1 MTPKD
6 VQNQRI
12 EGGFKLTRVGV
23 TGVKKPVN
31 VRRDGKELTLTATFD
46 LFVDLPSDQ
55 RGSHMSRNL
64 EVVGDIVDD
73 SLERPVTSIEDLA
86 AQITEKLLMRHE
98 YASCAEA
105 VIKADYFM
113 EKRTPGGRRSIEAY
127 RIEGDAVNRNG
138 ALERYVGVEVVG
150 MSACP
155 CAMETLRAMLIEKY
169 PEYEKCISEI
179 PIITHNQRNIVSI
192 RMQIPEGRSIEAED
206 LIAVAESSLS
216 SPTFE
221 VLKRDDEGR
230 VVYEAH
236 ANPKFVE
243 DVVRDAL
250 HMILKKYPDFPDS
263 TMVSVKS
270 ESEESI
276 HKHNAFAERTTTF
289 GELRE

>member
-1 MTPKD
+1 MSPKD

-31 VRRDGKELTLTATFD
+31 IHRNGRNLTLTAEFD
-46 LFVDLPSDQ
+46 LFVDLPSEQ

-64 EVVGDIVDD
+64 EVVGEMVDE
-73 SLERPVTSIEDLA
+73 SLERPVSALEDLA
-86 AQITEKLLMRHE
+86 ADISERLLRKHE
-98 YASCAEA
+98 YATCAEA

-113 EKRTPGGRRSIEAY
+113 EKRTPGGRRTIEAY
-127 RIEGDAVNRNG
+127 KIEGHAINRG
-138 ALERYVGVEVVG
+138 GEVGRYIGVEVIG

-169 PEYEKCISEI
+169 PGYKDCISDI
-179 PIITHNQRNIVSI
+179 PVITHNQRNIVTLK
-192 RMQIPEGRSIEAED
+192 MEIPEGKSIEAED
-206 LIAVAESSLS
+206 LIDIAEKSLS

-221 VLKRDDEGR
+221 VLKREDEGK
-230 VVYEAH
+230 VVFEAH
-236 ANPKFVE
+236 GNPKFVE

-250 HMILKKYPDFPDS
+250 HMILERYPDFPDS
-263 TMVSVKS
+263 TRVTVKS

-276 HKHNAFAERTTTF
+276 HKHNAFAERTTTL

>member
-1 MTPKD
+1 MKPD
-6 VQNQRI
+6 VQNERI

-23 TGVKKPVN
+23 TGVRKPVN
-31 VRRDGKELTLTATFD
+31 VERNGRKLTLTATFD
-46 LFVDLPSDQ
+46 LFVDLPSEQ

-64 EVVGDIVDD
+64 EVVGEIVDE
-73 SLERPVTSIEDLA
+73 SLERPVSAIEDLA
-86 AQITEKLLMRHE
+86 AQITEKLLVRHE

-105 VIKADYFM
+105 VIRADYFM
-113 EKRTPGGRRSIEAY
+113 EKKTPGGRRTIEAY
-127 RIEGDAVNRNG
+127 RIEGHAVNRKG
-138 ALERYVGVEVVG
+138 DVRKFIGVEVVG

-155 CAMETLRAMLIEKY
+155 CAMETLRAMLKEEYPEFSECIEK
-169 PEYEKCISEI
+169 I
-179 PIITHNQRNIVSI
+179 PIITHNQRNIVTI
-192 RMQIPEGRSIEAED
+192 KVQIPDGTSVEADD
-206 LIAVAESSLS
+206 LIDVAERSLS

-236 ANPKFVE
+236 VNPKFVE

-250 HMILKKYPDFPDS
+250 HNLLLKYPDMPDG
-263 TMVSVKS
+263 TEVTVKS

-289 GELRE
+289 GELRK

>member
-1 MTPKD
+1 VNPD

-12 EGGFKLTRVGV
+12 EGGFRLTRVGV
-23 TGVKKPVN
+23 TGVRKPVN
-31 VRRDGKELTLTATFD
+31 VERNGRKLTLTATFD
-46 LFVDLPSDQ
+46 LFVDLPSEQ

-64 EVVGDIVDD
+64 EVIGEIVDE
-73 SLERPVTSIEDLA
+73 SLERPVSAIEDLA
-86 AQITEKLLMRHE
+86 AQITEKLLIKHE
-98 YASCAEA
+98 YAGCAEA
-105 VIKADYFM
+105 VIRADYFM
-113 EKRTPGGRRSIEAY
+113 EKETPGGRKTIEAY
-127 RIEGDAVNRNG
+127 RIEGHAINRKGN
-138 ALERYVGVEVVG
+138 LERYIGVEVVG

-155 CAMETLRAMLIEKY
+155 CAMETLRAMLTEKY
-169 PEYEKCISEI
+169 PQFRDCISEI
-179 PIITHNQRNIVSI
+179 PIITHNQRNIVTI
-192 RMQIPEGRSIEAED
+192 RLQIPEGMSVEAED
-206 LIAVAESSLS
+206 LIEIAEKSLS

-236 ANPKFVE
+236 VNPKFVE

-250 HMILKKYPDFPDS
+250 HYILGKYPDFPDE
-263 TMVSVKS
+263 TAVTVKS

>member
-1 MTPKD
+1 MTPTD

-31 VRRDGKELTLTATFD
+31 VLRNGRNLTLTATFD

-64 EVVGDIVDD
+64 EVVGEIVDE
-73 SLERPVTSIEDLA
+73 SLEKPVSAIEDLA
-86 AQITEKLLMRHE
+86 AQITEKLLKRHE
-98 YASCAEA
+98 YATCAEA
-105 VIKADYFM
+105 RIRADYFM
-113 EKRTPGGRRSIEAY
+113 EKRTPGGRKTIEAY
-127 RIEGDAVNRNG
+127 RIEGHAINREG
-138 ALERYVGVEVVG
+138 RVERYIGVQVIG

-155 CAMETLRAMLIEKY
+155 CAMETLRAMLLEEY
-169 PEYEKCISEI
+169 PEFDECIREI
-179 PIITHNQRNIVSI
+179 PIITHNQRNIVTI
-192 RMQIPEGRSIEAED
+192 KMQIPEGYSVEAEN
-206 LIAVAESSLS
+206 LIEIAEKSLS

-236 ANPKFVE
+236 VNPKFVE

-250 HMILKKYPDFPDS
+250 HLIVERYRDFPDETS
-263 TMVSVKS
+263 VSVKS

>member
-1 MTPKD
+1 VTPKD

-31 VRRDGKELTLTATFD
+31 VHRNGRDLTLTATFD
-46 LFVDLPSDQ
+46 LFVDLPSEQ

-64 EVVGDIVDD
+64 EVVGEIVDE
-73 SLERPVTSIEDLA
+73 SLERPVSSIEDLA
-86 AQITEKLLMRHE
+86 ADITKRLLEKHE

-105 VIKADYFM
+105 VIRADYFM
-113 EKRTPGGRRSIEAY
+113 DKRTPMGRKTIEAY
-127 RIEGDAVNRNG
+127 KIEGHAINRKG
-138 ALERYVGVEVVG
+138 EIERYIGVEVIG

-155 CAMETLRAMLIEKY
+155 CAMETLRAMLIERY
-169 PEYEKCISEI
+169 PEYERCISEI
-179 PIITHNQRNIVSI
+179 PIITHNQRNVVTIK
-192 RMQIPEGRSIEAED
+192 MQIPDGKSIEAED
-206 LIAVAESSLS
+206 LINIAEDSLS

-221 VLKRDDEGR
+221 VLKRDDEGK

-236 ANPKFVE
+236 INPKFVE

-250 HMILKKYPDFPDS
+250 HNLLKRYPDFPDD
-263 TMVSVKS
+263 TKVIVKS

-276 HKHNAFAERTTTF
+276 HKHNAFAERTTTL

>member
-1 MTPKD
+1 MTPTD

-31 VRRDGKELTLTATFD
+31 VHRNGRELTLTATFD
-46 LFVDLPSDQ
+46 LFVDLPSEQ

-64 EVVGDIVDD
+64 EVVGEIVDE
-73 SLERPVTSIEDLA
+73 SLERPVSAIEDLA
-86 AQITEKLLMRHE
+86 VDITERLLKRHE

-105 VIKADYFM
+105 MIKADYFM
-113 EKRTPGGRRSIEAY
+113 ETRTPNGRKTIEAY
-127 RIEGDAVNRNG
+127 RMEGHAINRKG
-138 ALERYVGVEVVG
+138 KVERYIGVEVIG

-155 CAMETLRAMLIEKY
+155 CAMETLRAMLTERY
-169 PEYEKCISEI
+169 PQFKECISEI
-179 PIITHNQRNIVSI
+179 PIITHNQRNFVTIK
-192 RMQIPEGRSIEAED
+192 MQIPEGKSIEAED
-206 LIAVAESSLS
+206 LIRIAEASLS

-221 VLKRDDEGR
+221 VLKRDDEGM

-236 ANPKFVE
+236 VHPKFVE

-250 HMILKKYPDFPDS
+250 HLILENYRDFPDY
-263 TMVSVKS
+263 TKVSVKS

-276 HKHNAFAERTTTF
+276 HKHNAFAERTTTL

>member
-12 EGGFKLTRVGV
+12 EGGFRLTRVGV

-31 VRRDGKELTLTATFD
+31 VHRNGRELTLTANFD
-46 LFVDLPSDQ
+46 LFVDLPSEQ

-64 EVVGDIVDD
+64 EVVGEIVDE
-73 SLERPVTSIEDLA
+73 SLEKPVSALEDLA
-86 AQITEKLLMRHE
+86 ADITERLLKRHE
-98 YASCAEA
+98 YATCAEA
-105 VIKADYFM
+105 VIDADYFM
-113 EKRTPGGRRSIEAY
+113 EKETPAGRKTIEAY
-127 RIEGDAVNRNG
+127 RIEGHVVNRKG
-138 ALERYVGVEVVG
+138 IVERYVGVEVVG

-169 PEYEKCISEI
+169 PEYEKCISDV
-179 PIITHNQRNIVSI
+179 PIITHNQRNIVTI
-192 RMQIPEGRSIEAED
+192 KIQIPENHAVEAED
-206 LIAVAESSLS
+206 LIDMAEASLS

-221 VLKRDDEGR
+221 VLKRKDEGR
-230 VVYEAH
+230 VVFEAH

-250 HMILKKYPDFPDS
+250 HLILKKYPDFPDG
-263 TMVSVKS
+263 TKVSVKS

>member
-1 MTPKD
+1 MTPTD

-31 VRRDGKELTLTATFD
+31 VHRNGRELTLTATFD
-46 LFVDLPSDQ
+46 LFVDLPSEQ

-64 EVVGDIVDD
+64 EVVGEIVDE
-73 SLERPVTSIEDLA
+73 SLERPVSAIEDLA
-86 AQITEKLLMRHE
+86 ADITERLLKRHE

-105 VIKADYFM
+105 VIRADYFM
-113 EKRTPGGRRSIEAY
+113 ETHTPNGRKTIEAY
-127 RIEGDAVNRNG
+127 RIEGHAINHKGKV
-138 ALERYVGVEVVG
+138 ERYIGVEVIG

-155 CAMETLRAMLIEKY
+155 CAMETLRAMLTERY
-169 PEYEKCISEI
+169 PQFKECISEI
-179 PIITHNQRNIVSI
+179 PIITHNQRNVVTIK
-192 RMQIPEGRSIEAED
+192 MQIPEGKSIEAED
-206 LIAVAESSLS
+206 LIRIAEGSLS

-221 VLKRDDEGR
+221 VLKRDDEGM

-236 ANPKFVE
+236 VHPKFVE

-250 HMILKKYPDFPDS
+250 HLILERYSDFPDY
-263 TMVSVKS
+263 TKISVKS

-276 HKHNAFAERTTTF
+276 HKHNAFAERTTTL

>member
-1 MTPKD
+1 VTPKD
-6 VQNQRI
+6 IQNQRI

-31 VRRDGKELTLTATFD
+31 VHRNGRDLTLTATFD

-64 EVVGDIVDD
+64 EVVGEIVDER
-73 SLERPVTSIEDLA
+73 LERPVSAIEDLA
-86 AQITEKLLMRHE
+86 ADITKRLLEKHE

-105 VIKADYFM
+105 IIRAYYFM
-113 EKRTPGGRRSIEAY
+113 EKRTPNGRKTIEAY
-127 RIEGDAVNRNG
+127 KIEGHAINRKGNI
-138 ALERYVGVEVVG
+138 ERYIGVEVVG

-155 CAMETLRAMLIEKY
+155 CAMETLRAMLSEEY
-169 PEYEKCISEI
+169 PEFKDCIENI

-192 RMQIPEGRSIEAED
+192 KMQIPDGRMVEADD
-206 LIAVAESSLS
+206 LIDIAEKSLS

-236 ANPKFVE
+236 VNPKFVE

-250 HMILKKYPDFPDS
+250 HLILEKYGSFPEH
-263 TMVSVKS
+263 TKISVKS

-276 HKHNAFAERTTTF
+276 HKHNAFAERSTTL

>member
-1 MTPKD
+1 VKPD
-6 VQNQRI
+6 VQSERI

-31 VRRDGKELTLTATFD
+31 VERSGRKLTLTATFD
-46 LFVDLPSDQ
+46 LFVDLPSEQ

-64 EVVGDIVDD
+64 EVVGEIVDE
-73 SLERPVTSIEDLA
+73 SLERPVSAIEDLA
-86 AQITEKLLMRHE
+86 AQITKKLLLKHD
-98 YASCAEA
+98 YANCAEA

-113 EKRTPGGRRSIEAY
+113 EKKTPGGRKTIEAY
-127 RIEGDAVNRNG
+127 RIEGHAINRG
-138 ALERYVGVEVVG
+138 GDVQRFIGVEVVG

-155 CAMETLRAMLIEKY
+155 CAMETLRAMLKEKH
-169 PEYEKCISEI
+169 PEFQDCMDKI
-179 PIITHNQRNIVSI
+179 PIITHNQRNIVTI
-192 RMQIPEGRSIEAED
+192 RVQIPTGASIEAED
-206 LIAVAESSLS
+206 LIEIAEMSLS

-236 ANPKFVE
+236 VNPKFVE

-250 HMILKKYPDFPDS
+250 HNLLVRYPDMPADTS
-263 TMVSVKS
+263 VMVRS

-276 HKHNAFAERTTTF
+276 HKHNAFAERMTTF

>member
-1 MTPKD
+1 MKPD
-6 VQNQRI
+6 VQSERI

-31 VRRDGKELTLTATFD
+31 VERSGRKLTLTATFD
-46 LFVDLPSDQ
+46 LFVDLPSEQ

-64 EVVGDIVDD
+64 EVVGEIVDE
-73 SLERPVTSIEDLA
+73 SLERPVSAIEDLA
-86 AQITEKLLMRHE
+86 AQITKKLLLKHD
-98 YASCAEA
+98 YANCAEA

-113 EKRTPGGRRSIEAY
+113 EKKTPGGRKTIEAY
-127 RIEGDAVNRNG
+127 RIEGHAINRG
-138 ALERYVGVEVVG
+138 GDVQRFIGVEVVG

-155 CAMETLRAMLIEKY
+155 CAMETLRAMLKEKH
-169 PEYEKCISEI
+169 PEFQDCMDKI
-179 PIITHNQRNIVSI
+179 PIITHNQRNIVTI
-192 RMQIPEGRSIEAED
+192 RVQIPTGASIEAED
-206 LIAVAESSLS
+206 LIEIAEMSLS

-236 ANPKFVE
+236 VNPKFVE

-250 HMILKKYPDFPDS
+250 HNLLVRYPDMPADTS
-263 TMVSVKS
+263 VMVRS

-276 HKHNAFAERTTTF
+276 HKHNAFAERMTTF

>member
-1 MTPKD
+1 MNPD

-12 EGGFKLTRVGV
+12 EGGFRLTRVGV
-23 TGVKKPVN
+23 TGVRKPVN
-31 VRRDGKELTLTATFD
+31 VERNGRKLTLTATFD
-46 LFVDLPSDQ
+46 LFVDLPSEQ

-64 EVVGDIVDD
+64 EVIGEIVDE
-73 SLERPVTSIEDLA
+73 SLERPVSAIEDLA
-86 AQITEKLLMRHE
+86 AQITEKLLIKHE
-98 YASCAEA
+98 YAGCAEA
-105 VIKADYFM
+105 VIRADYFM
-113 EKRTPGGRRSIEAY
+113 EKETPGGRKTIEAY
-127 RIEGDAVNRNG
+127 RIEGHAINRKGN
-138 ALERYVGVEVVG
+138 LERYIGVEVVG

-155 CAMETLRAMLIEKY
+155 CAMETLRAMLTEKY
-169 PEYEKCISEI
+169 PQFRDCISEI
-179 PIITHNQRNIVSI
+179 PIITHNQRNIVTI
-192 RMQIPEGRSIEAED
+192 RLQIPEGMSVEAED
-206 LIAVAESSLS
+206 LIEIAEKSLS

-236 ANPKFVE
+236 VNPKFVE

-250 HMILKKYPDFPDS
+250 HHILGKYPDFPDE
-263 TMVSVKS
+263 TAVTVKS

>member
-1 MTPKD
+1 VTPTD

-31 VRRDGKELTLTATFD
+31 VLRNGRNLTLTATFD

-64 EVVGDIVDD
+64 EVVGEIVDE
-73 SLERPVTSIEDLA
+73 SLEKPVSAIEDLA
-86 AQITEKLLMRHE
+86 AQITEKLLKRHE
-98 YASCAEA
+98 YATCAEA
-105 VIKADYFM
+105 RIRADYFM
-113 EKRTPGGRRSIEAY
+113 EKRTPGGRKTIEAY
-127 RIEGDAVNRNG
+127 RIEGHAINREG
-138 ALERYVGVEVVG
+138 RVERYIGVQVIG

-155 CAMETLRAMLIEKY
+155 CAMETLRAMLLEEY
-169 PEYEKCISEI
+169 PEFDECIREI
-179 PIITHNQRNIVSI
+179 PIITHNQRNIVTI
-192 RMQIPEGRSIEAED
+192 KMQIPEGYSVEAEN
-206 LIAVAESSLS
+206 LIEIAEKSLS

-236 ANPKFVE
+236 VNPKFVE

-250 HMILKKYPDFPDS
+250 HLIVERYRDFPDETS
-263 TMVSVKS
+263 VSVKS